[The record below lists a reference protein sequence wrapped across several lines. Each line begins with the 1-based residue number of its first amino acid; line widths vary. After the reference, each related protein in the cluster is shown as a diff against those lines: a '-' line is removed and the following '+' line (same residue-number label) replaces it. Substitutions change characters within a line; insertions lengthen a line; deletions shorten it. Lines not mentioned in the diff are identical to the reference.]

1 VTVHHGLADC
11 AVVAQVA
18 RERFIIVV
26 VHSMTGHVVLERR
39 SKWTAVAAE
48 QLVVAEV
55 HTQVIP
61 ELDLSTTRTDNQTL

>member
-1 VTVHHGLADC
+1 
-11 AVVAQVA
+11 
-18 RERFIIVV
+18 
-26 VHSMTGHVVLERR
+26 MTGHVVLERR